1 MSAYYL
7 SMTSV
12 VLKRSR
18 EAPTN
23 SDTST
28 IHLRCVGFCGADDTV
43 EPALLS
49 AISLQHN
56 WVEWGVLF
64 RPEKAGLPRFAS
76 EMWLAQLATV
86 NAERTMR
93 LAGHLCST
101 RVDELLQGDTGFVSR
116 MHHELGFTRFQINAT
131 AANGCDTSLFST
143 DAAATETVTRLRA
156 AFATLPHLEFIVQ
169 RNESTRA
176 LWERL
181 LEAPPPNMSLLFDDS
196 MGLGVSA
203 TSWPYAAPLASSQ
216 LARSRHGPPT
226 LARSHALSRAHRA
239 HSLSTAG
246 RHHRQSCLSAMQVA
260 SRPRTSRSSC
270 TRWAQRPPAEHCGW
284 TWSRPSGQLSR
295 TIQMSSTPT
304 RRWRAC
310 AASSSSAS
318 SPRHERAPR
327 PQEVNK

>member
-1 MSAYYL
+1 
-7 SMTSV
+7 MTSV
-12 VLKRSR
+12 VLKRPR

-28 IHLRCVGFCGADDTV
+28 IHLRCVGFCGADDSV

-49 AISLQHN
+49 AISSQHN

-76 EMWLAQLATV
+76 EMWLAQLATANV
-86 NAERTMR
+86 ERTMR

-101 RVDELLQGDTGFVSR
+101 RVDELLRGDTEFVQR
-116 MHHELGFTRFQINAT
+116 MHQELGFTRFQINAT

-143 DAAATETVTRLRA
+143 DAAAAETVTRLRA
-156 AFATLPHLEFIVQ
+156 AFATLPHIEFIVQ
-169 RNESTRA
+169 RNENTRA

-181 LEAPPPNMSLLFDDS
+181 LEEPPPNMSVLFDDS

-203 TSWPYAAPLASSQ
+203 TSWPYAAPLVSSQ
-216 LARSRHGPPT
+216 LARSRHGRPPA

-239 HSLSTAG
+239 HSLSSAG
-246 RHHRQSCLSAMQVA
+246 RHRRQSCRLAMQVA
-260 SRPRTSRSSC
+260 TRPRTSRSSSA
-270 TRWAQRPPAEHCGW
+270 RWAQRPPAEHYGW
-284 TWSRPSGQLSR
+284 TWSRPSGQLSK
-295 TIQMSSTPT
+295 TIPMSSMPT

-310 AASSSSAS
+310 AALSSSVS
-318 SPRHERAPR
+318 SPRRERAAR
-327 PQEVNK
+327 SQEVNK